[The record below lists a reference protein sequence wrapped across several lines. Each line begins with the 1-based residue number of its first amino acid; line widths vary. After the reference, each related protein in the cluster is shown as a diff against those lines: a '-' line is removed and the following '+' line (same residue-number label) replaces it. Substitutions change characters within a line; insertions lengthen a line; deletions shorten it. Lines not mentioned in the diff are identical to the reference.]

1 MQATK
6 SFSAKVSY
14 MGETKRMTNLK
25 SFEELMAR
33 TSDSFSDLPSTAFK
47 FFYTDSENDLISVS
61 GQQDL
66 DEAPLFYFSAD
77 GKKTASVIKLIVAD
91 NSQSALDQIADNGVL
106 LTEEQS
112 AFAEEQSAFT
122 IIDTCETERTNQP
135 ASNLMMYEEE
145 KKSDMVDEMLKIE
158 KELLKEAEK
167 QGHDQN
173 VAVALYHVP
182 EYEVQVLSEPERE
195 LVYDTLAKDQDE
207 RMALA
212 LQKAE
217 YNGVQESDDKEVE
230 FTGVCGPVD
239 FDLDL
244 QIAREMQMK
253 DWQEEEKKKKAPEEE
268 EAGKGEGE
276 EVVEIEGVD
285 MDALRKFIT
294 KEVEGFFA
302 QKLSEVLKSAQP
314 A

>member
-25 SFEELMAR
+25 NFEELMAR
-33 TSDSFSDLPSTAFK
+33 TRDSFSNLPSTAFK

-66 DEAPLFYFSAD
+66 EEAPLFYFSAD
-77 GKKTASVIKLIVAD
+77 GTKTASVIRLTVAA

-106 LTEEQS
+106 LTEENV
-112 AFAEEQSAFT
+112 EEQSAFT

-135 ASNLMMYEEE
+135 ASSLMFEEE
-145 KKSDMVDEMLKIE
+145 KKPDMLDEMLKIE

-217 YNGVQESDDKEVE
+217 YNGQQEDDKDVP
-230 FTGVCGPVD
+230 FSGVSGPAD

-244 QIAREMQMK
+244 QIARELQMK

-276 EVVEIEGVD
+276 EEVVQIEGVD

-294 KEVEGFFA
+294 KEV
-302 QKLSEVLKSAQP
+302 
-314 A
+314 